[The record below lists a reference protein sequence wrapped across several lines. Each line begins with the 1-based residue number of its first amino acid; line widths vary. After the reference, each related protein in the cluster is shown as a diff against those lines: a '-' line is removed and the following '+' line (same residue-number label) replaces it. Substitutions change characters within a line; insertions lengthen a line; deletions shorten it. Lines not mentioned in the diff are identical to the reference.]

1 MPTEKSFDEE
11 IRQEIIPGLDPGGE
25 YTYPTSILIYSHSV
39 TYSTGKVVWYQT
51 EEAQ

>member
-1 MPTEKSFDEE
+1 MPTEKSFDKE

-25 YTYPTSILIYSHSV
+25 YTSPTSILIYSHSV

-51 EEAQ
+51 EKAQ